1 MIDKQRLVI
10 GLLIEKMAESKVGIL
25 AKGISDIQPA
35 EIAVELS
42 SQRKSHVYIAAVGYG
57 ISTEVEE
64 PDYTLT
70 PSIEKAVLW
79 RSVPEYAGNIV
90 VFVKTD
96 TDKLHSLAEFDVVS
110 LKDVSKYLL
119 EQQISN
125 ENNTPTQNFWRAL
138 QQTSDYYSFEA
149 IMEFVQAVTNEGTAA
164 EAIPNNMWRL
174 NLLCDADILGTKYK
188 PDERLTRNRE
198 LIFAIGQL
206 SEDSRKKLSRSLART
221 KGDDRVRLQNAYNL
235 LQNL

>member
-188 PDERLTRNRE
+188 PDERLTRNP
-198 LIFAIGQL
+198 
-206 SEDSRKKLSRSLART
+206 KMK
-221 KGDDRVRLQNAYNL
+221 N
-235 LQNL
+235 